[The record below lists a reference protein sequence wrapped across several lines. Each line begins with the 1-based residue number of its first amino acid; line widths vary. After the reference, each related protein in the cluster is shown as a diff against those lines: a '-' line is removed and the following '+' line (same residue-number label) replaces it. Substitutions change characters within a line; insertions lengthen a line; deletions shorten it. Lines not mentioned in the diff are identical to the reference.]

1 MRRPVARRASR
12 LGHVREIQS
21 VSLVPKPK
29 ASRALIE
36 INLNNFSVL
45 RLYRLTDQNYT
56 PTDMMTAATAQRQR
70 EHRPD
75 WTANRVSETRA
86 SRDSIRFTDPSNE
99 SYA

>member
-1 MRRPVARRASR
+1 MRRPVACRASR
-12 LGHVREIQS
+12 LGPVREIQS
-21 VSLVPKPK
+21 VSFVPKPK

-36 INLNNFSVL
+36 INLNNV
-45 RLYRLTDQNYT
+45 YRLTDQNYT
-56 PTDMMTAATAQRQR
+56 PTDMMTAATALRQR

-75 WTANRVSETRA
+75 WTASRVSETRA